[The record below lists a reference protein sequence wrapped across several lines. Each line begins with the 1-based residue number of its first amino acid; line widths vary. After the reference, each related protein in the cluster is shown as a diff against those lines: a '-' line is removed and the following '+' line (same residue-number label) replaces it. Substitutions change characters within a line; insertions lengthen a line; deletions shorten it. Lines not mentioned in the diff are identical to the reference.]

1 MYLRITTNLILE
13 KIRDKRLSKFNDVI
27 FNLRLA
33 FAQNSV
39 ITLKI
44 DGFRS
49 SNLKFKT
56 S

>member
-1 MYLRITTNLILE
+1 M
-13 KIRDKRLSKFNDVI
+13 KSLSKFKDVI

-44 DGFRS
+44 EGC
-49 SNLKFKT
+49 
-56 S
+56 